1 MMNDAR
7 GSYRSDVCRAAV
19 LAREGGFYTDLDV
32 ATRFAWR
39 QRFGLGGKMVKGNK
53 CWGL

>member
-1 MMNDAR
+1 MCDVISQMCAVGHSTQVWWPGGTVSGR

-32 ATRFAWR
+32 
-39 QRFGLGGKMVKGNK
+39 VP
-53 CWGL
+53 

>member
-1 MMNDAR
+1 MQRLDR

-32 ATRFAWR
+32 ATGQDNVGQDGFR
-39 QRFGLGGKMVKGNK
+39 
-53 CWGL
+53 C